1 MHNFY
6 PSFLYDAKEVKCNQ
20 FANAISHGTQAK
32 PAPVSSEPETEDQ
45 VKKRKR
51 DEYLAEMAKYRN
63 TSCGEGGG
71 KHSLV
76 K

>member
-1 MHNFY
+1 M
-6 PSFLYDAKEVKCNQ
+6 Q
-20 FANAISHGTQAK
+20 TQAK
-32 PAPVSSEPETEDQ
+32 SAPVSAGPETEEQ
-45 VKKRKR
+45 AKKRKR

-63 TSCGEGGG
+63 TSCGDGGG

>member
-1 MHNFY
+1 ME
-6 PSFLYDAKEVKCNQ
+6 S
-20 FANAISHGTQAK
+20 QAK
-32 PAPVSSEPETEDQ
+32 PAAESSGPETEEQ

-63 TSCGEGGG
+63 ASCGDGSG

>member
-1 MHNFY
+1 MKLDWCVNRHL
-6 PSFLYDAKEVKCNQ
+6 S
-20 FANAISHGTQAK
+20 ISGLDTVSDVNQAK
-32 PAPVSSEPETEDQ
+32 PAPVSTGPETEEQ

-51 DEYLAEMAKYRN
+51 DEYLSEMAKYRN
-63 TSCGEGGG
+63 SSCGEGGG